1 MVIGEPFGEP
11 SVRKARDGEPPVRKA
26 RAGEP
31 FGEPAIPEPCAGGTS
46 AEPAFPEACA
56 GETSGEPP
64 VRKARAGEPP
74 VWTACA
80 GSTFSMVG
88 GGRLA
93 FTPKAPANI
102 IRRSDL
108 EGSFWATFVIGGD
121 DGDSSV

>member
-1 MVIGEPFGEP
+1 MIGEPFGEP
-11 SVRKARDGEPPVRKA
+11 PVRKARDGEPPVRKA
-26 RAGEP
+26 RAG
-31 FGEPAIPEPCAGGTS
+31 
-46 AEPAFPEACA
+46 
-56 GETSGEPP
+56 
-64 VRKARAGEPP
+64 VL
-74 VWTACA
+74 V

-108 EGSFWATFVIGGD
+108 EGNFWATFVIGGD

>member
-1 MVIGEPFGEP
+1 MIGEPFGEP
-11 SVRKARDGEPPVRKA
+11 PVRKARDGEPPVRKA

-31 FGEPAIPEPCAGGTS
+31 FGEPAIPE
-46 AEPAFPEACA
+46 ACSS
-56 GETSGEPP
+56 GTSGEPP
-64 VRKARAGEPP
+64 VRKARAG
-74 VWTACA
+74 VFV

-93 FTPKAPANI
+93 FTPKAPAKI

-108 EGSFWATFVIGGD
+108 EGNFWATFVIGGD

>member
-1 MVIGEPFGEP
+1 MIGEPF
-11 SVRKARDGEPPVRKA
+11 GEPPVRKA

-31 FGEPAIPEPCAGGTS
+31 FGEPAIPE
-46 AEPAFPEACA
+46 ACSS
-56 GETSGEPP
+56 GTSGEPP

-93 FTPKAPANI
+93 FTPKAPAKI

-108 EGSFWATFVIGGD
+108 EGNFWATFAIGGD